1 MYTELNEK
9 LKSAQYGILRKTK
22 LEATIKRLRWER
34 EQLKKREE
42 VLFEEFQKEN
52 LDVEKLKNM
61 SLKKVIYTIFNVL
74 VERTE
79 KEKKEVLEA
88 KLKYDLVKKNVQDID
103 QKLSMYKDKLSIYI
117 DSERQYES
125 LYNQKKELLMQDQ
138 PETAQ
143 WIMETFKK
151 INKLSHTL
159 EETKEA
165 LDAGEQVLFSID
177 RCRVLLQ
184 QAKNWAWWEPRHS
197 LVIRAVK
204 EFYLEDTQNAIW
216 NTSSLIRSFNDELTD
231 IGVEP
236 DIQIEDVFFEP
247 ETLYEEFFWRRAERE
262 KMDIAKS
269 SLNTTREAVAGVI
282 KSLQK
287 LNAKA
292 KEQVKKRQD
301 EINTLVLKA

>member
-9 LKSAQYGILRKTK
+9 LKSVQYGILRKTK

-42 VLFEEFQKEN
+42 ILFEEFQKEN
-52 LDVEKLKNM
+52 LDVEKLENM

-184 QAKNWAWWEPRHS
+184 QAKNWAWWEPRRS

-216 NTSSLIRSFNDELTD
+216 NTSSLIRSFNEELTD

-282 KSLQK
+282 RSLQK